1 MILTRND
8 KLKMLFFFFLRV
20 FFILSLNMGILTM
33 LGGILFLGE
42 RRSRMM
48 RTVKNIVPN
57 MEIATA
63 KCINAVSSYWRLS
76 SF

>member
-1 MILTRND
+1 
-8 KLKMLFFFFLRV
+8 
-20 FFILSLNMGILTM
+20 MGILTM